1 MNGRSGSANGFHRDA
16 GGPIFT
22 RMPPEFRL
30 TAVIADDEAPARKRL
45 RDLLQDVAWVEIVDD
60 CADGP
65 ATVQSVNRLE
75 PDLLFLDLEMP
86 GYDGLEVARRISH
99 RPAVVFT
106 TAHNR
111 YAVAA
116 FELGAVDYLL
126 KPFGRDRLAVALERL
141 RDVRSRTREPSVVE
155 RTAQALDRSAKLSRL
170 FVRARGRIIVVPLV
184 DVQRIEARDDYCA
197 LYCKDQRHLVHLRLT
212 DLEQRLDPAVFLRI
226 HRSHIVNLNFVEAMI
241 PAPDA
246 RLEIVLRD
254 GTRLMASRSRSRE
267 LREQSV

>member
-1 MNGRSGSANGFHRDA
+1 MHSE
-16 GGPIFT
+16 T
-22 RMPPEFRL
+22 RL

-45 RDLLQDVAWVEIVDD
+45 RDLLRDVTWIEILGD

-65 ATVQSVNRLE
+65 ATVRAVDRLE

-86 GYDGLEVARRISH
+86 GYDGLEVARKISH
-99 RPAVVFT
+99 RPAIVFT

-126 KPFGRDRLAVALERL
+126 KPFGRERLTVALDRL
-141 RDVRSRTREPSVVE
+141 RDVRSRKKEPWVVE
-155 RTAQALDRSAKLSRL
+155 RTAQALDPSTKLSRL
-170 FVRARGRIIVVPLV
+170 FVRARGKIIVVPLAE
-184 DVQRIEARDDYCA
+184 VQRIEARDDYCA
-197 LYCKDQRHLVHLRLT
+197 LFSKDQRHLVHLRLAE
-212 DLEQRLDPAVFLRI
+212 LEKRLDPAVFLRV

-241 PAPDA
+241 PTQDA

-254 GTRLMASRSRSRE
+254 GTRLIASRSRSRE

>member
-1 MNGRSGSANGFHRDA
+1 MHSE
-16 GGPIFT
+16 T
-22 RMPPEFRL
+22 RL

-45 RDLLQDVAWVEIVDD
+45 RDLLRDVTWIEILGD

-65 ATVQSVNRLE
+65 ATVRAVDRLE

-86 GYDGLEVARRISH
+86 GYDGLEVARKISH
-99 RPAVVFT
+99 RPAIVFT

-126 KPFGRDRLAVALERL
+126 KPFGRERLTVALDRL
-141 RDVRSRTREPSVVE
+141 RDVRSRKKEPWVVE
-155 RTAQALDRSAKLSRL
+155 RTAQARDPSTKLSRL
-170 FVRARGRIIVVPLV
+170 FVRARGKIIVVPLAE
-184 DVQRIEARDDYCA
+184 VQRIEARDDYCA
-197 LYCKDQRHLVHLRLT
+197 LFSKDQRHLVHLRLAE
-212 DLEQRLDPAVFLRI
+212 LEKRLDPAVFLRV

-241 PAPDA
+241 PTQDA

-254 GTRLMASRSRSRE
+254 GTRLIASRSRSRE

>member
-1 MNGRSGSANGFHRDA
+1 
-16 GGPIFT
+16 
-22 RMPPEFRL
+22 MPLDSRL

-45 RDLLQDVAWVEIVDD
+45 RDLLRDVAWIEILGD

-65 ATVQSVNRLE
+65 ATVQAVDRLE

-86 GYDGLEVARRISH
+86 GYDGLEVARKIAH
-99 RPAVVFT
+99 RPAIVFT

-126 KPFGRDRLAVALERL
+126 KPFGRERLTVALERL
-141 RDVRSRTREPSVVE
+141 RDVRSRKKEPWVVE
-155 RTAQALDRSAKLSRL
+155 RTAQALDPSTRLSRL
-170 FVRARGRIIVVPLV
+170 FVRVRGRIIVVPLAEI
-184 DVQRIEARDDYCA
+184 QRIEARDDYCA
-197 LYCKDQRHLVHLRLT
+197 VFAKAQRYLVHLRLT
-212 DLEQRLDPAVFLRI
+212 ELEQRLDPATFLRV
-226 HRSHIVNLNFVEAMI
+226 HRSHIVNLDFVEAMI
-241 PAPDA
+241 PTQDA

>member
-1 MNGRSGSANGFHRDA
+1 MTSES
-16 GGPIFT
+16 
-22 RMPPEFRL
+22 RL

-45 RDLLQDVAWVEIVDD
+45 RDLLRDVAWIEILGD

-65 ATVQSVNRLE
+65 ATIQTVNRLE

-86 GYDGLEVARRISH
+86 GYDGLEVARKISH
-99 RPAVVFT
+99 HPAIVFT

-126 KPFGRDRLAVALERL
+126 KPFGRDRFTVALERL
-141 RDVRSRTREPSVVE
+141 RDVRSRRREPWVVE
-155 RTAQALDRSAKLSRL
+155 RTAQALDPSARLSRL
-170 FVRARGRIIVVPLV
+170 FVRVRGKIIVVPLAE
-184 DVQRIEARDDYCA
+184 VQRIEARDDYCA
-197 LYCKDQRHLVHLRLT
+197 LFSKDQRHLVHLRLAE
-212 DLEQRLDPAVFLRI
+212 LEERLDPVIFLRV

-241 PAPDA
+241 PTQDA
-246 RLEIVLRD
+246 RLEILLRD
-254 GTRLMASRSRSRE
+254 GTRLMASRSRSRG

>member
-1 MNGRSGSANGFHRDA
+1 MTSES
-16 GGPIFT
+16 
-22 RMPPEFRL
+22 RL

-45 RDLLQDVAWVEIVDD
+45 RDLLRDVGWIEILGD

-65 ATVQSVNRLE
+65 AAVHMVNRLE

-86 GYDGLEVARRISH
+86 GYDGIEVARKISH
-99 RPAVVFT
+99 RPSIVFT

-126 KPFGRDRLAVALERL
+126 KPFGRERLAVALERL
-141 RDVRSRTREPSVVE
+141 RDGGGRKKEPWVVD
-155 RTAQALDRSAKLSRL
+155 RAAPALDPSATLSRL
-170 FVRARGRIIVVPLV
+170 FVRVRGKIIVVPTATI
-184 DVQRIEARDDYCA
+184 QRIEARDDYCA
-197 LYCKDQRHLVHLRLT
+197 LFAKDQRYLVHLRLS
-212 DLEQRLDPAVFLRI
+212 DLEQRLDPAVFLRV
-226 HRSHIVNLNFVEAMI
+226 HRSHIVNLNFVEAMV
-241 PAPDA
+241 PVPDA
-246 RLEIVLRD
+246 RFEIVFRD

>member
-1 MNGRSGSANGFHRDA
+1 
-16 GGPIFT
+16 
-22 RMPPEFRL
+22 L

-45 RDLLQDVAWVEIVDD
+45 RDLLQDVAWIEIVDD

-65 ATVQSVNRLE
+65 ATVQAVDRLR

-86 GYDGLEVARRISH
+86 GCDGLEVSGRISH
-99 RPAVVFT
+99 RPAIVFT

-126 KPFGRDRLAVALERL
+126 KPFGRERLDLALERL
-141 RDVRSRTREPSVVE
+141 RDVRSRSPEPSVVE
-155 RTAQALDRSAKLSRL
+155 RATQALDRSARLTRL
-170 FVRARGRIIVVPLV
+170 FVRARGRIIVVPLAE
-184 DVQRIEARDDYCA
+184 VQRIEARDDYCA

-212 DLEQRLDPAVFLRI
+212 ELEERLDPAVFQRI